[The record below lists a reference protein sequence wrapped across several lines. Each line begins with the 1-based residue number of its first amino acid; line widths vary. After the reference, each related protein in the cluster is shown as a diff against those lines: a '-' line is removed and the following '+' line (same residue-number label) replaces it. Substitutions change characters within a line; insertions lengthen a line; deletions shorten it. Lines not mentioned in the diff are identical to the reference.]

1 VTAAVDYLASLGR
14 MGGGSGDRSAL
25 LDTGMAAVRDH
36 ESGLSRRFLDGLQS
50 MSGVRVHG
58 PADVAPRCP
67 TFALEIAG
75 RHPGDVCASLAERG
89 VFAWAGHYYA
99 LEPMQ
104 ALGVL
109 DRGGLVRIGFV
120 HTTTEDEVDRV
131 LEELEKISSG

>member
-1 VTAAVDYLASLGR
+1 MAAAI
-14 MGGGSGDRSAL
+14 AAPC

-36 ESGLSRRFLDGLQS
+36 EAGLSRRFLDGLQS
-50 MSGVRVHG
+50 MSGVRARSGRCRPPLPHLR
-58 PADVAPRCP
+58 PRDC
-67 TFALEIAG
+67 G
-75 RHPGDVCASLAERG
+75 RHPDDVCASLAERG

-131 LEELEKISSG
+131 LEELEKSSSG